1 MAMALKSTKGFWP
14 VLAATGGNLFVTIIK
29 FIAASV
35 SGSSSMF
42 SEAVHS
48 LADTINQTLLLIG
61 LHRSNKQANDSF
73 DYGFGNERFFWS
85 LISACGVLFVG
96 AGVTA
101 YNGISSFLSPHD
113 VEFSMVIFV
122 VLCVSFVTET
132 YTFLVAA
139 RTLKKDYPE
148 ISWAERLVQSDPS
161 TLSVVLEDAVAVLGI
176 LVASCSILVSYFTGN
191 TLWDAVGSLVIAV
204 LLGAVAI
211 ILIVKNRSYLIGKS
225 ISKDMQAEIISI
237 LESEP
242 AVEKVIDFKSVTVG
256 FALYRIKCEI
266 EFNGSALLREA
277 YQTETLRGEFD
288 EVKDDFEKFKRF
300 CVDYA
305 DRIPRLIGR
314 KVDEIEL
321 RIKDLHPSV
330 RHIDIEIN

>member
-1 MAMALKSTKGFWP
+1 MAVQNTQGFWL
-14 VLAATGGNLFVTIIK
+14 VVAAIGGNFFVTVIK

-48 LADTINQTLLLIG
+48 LADTINQVLLLIG
-61 LHRSNKQANDSF
+61 LQRSTKKANDAF
-73 DYGFGNERFFWS
+73 EYGYGNERFFWA

-101 YNGISSFLSPHD
+101 YNGISALPSPHH
-113 VEFSMVIFV
+113 VEFSQLVFG
-122 VLCVSFVTET
+122 VLLVAFLVES
-132 YTFLVAA
+132 YTFFVAA
-139 RTLKKDYPE
+139 RALKKDFPHATWSE
-148 ISWAERLVQSDPS
+148 RISRADPS
-161 TLSVVLEDAVAVLGI
+161 TLSVFLEDAVAVLGI
-176 LVASCSILVSYFTGN
+176 IAASVSILLAYFTN
-191 TLWDAVGSLVIAV
+191 NAIWDAVGSLIIAF
-204 LLGAVAI
+204 LLGAISITLI
-211 ILIVKNRSYLIGKS
+211 IKNRSYLIGRT
-225 ISKDMQAEIISI
+225 ISEDIQKEVIKM

-256 FALYRIKCEI
+256 LGLYRIKCEI

-277 YQTETLRGEFD
+277 YQTQALRAEF
-288 EVKDDFEKFKRF
+288 ENVKNDFEEFKRF

-305 DRIPRLIGR
+305 DRIPRLIGL
-314 KVDEIEL
+314 KIDEIEA
-321 RIKDLHPSV
+321 RIKKVHPSI